1 MFVVDE
7 HEFDFSFGCD
17 IVTDIS
23 GALHVCHLAADAFGL
38 GFEDQLIA
46 GGDRPEAE
54 LFDEASGAWLMLPHP
69 MAVRRRGMVFTTLPA
84 ASNLDGRAMAAGA
97 HLGTLNW

>member
-1 MFVVDE
+1 MQASAAAEAFDPTRWGWVPLPSAGMLPRRGGAAVAVAGGIVV
-7 HEFDFSFGCD
+7 
-17 IVTDIS
+17 
-23 GALHVCHLAADAFGL
+23 
-38 GFEDQLIA
+38 A

-69 MAVRRRGMVFTTLPA
+69 MAARRRGMVFTTLPA